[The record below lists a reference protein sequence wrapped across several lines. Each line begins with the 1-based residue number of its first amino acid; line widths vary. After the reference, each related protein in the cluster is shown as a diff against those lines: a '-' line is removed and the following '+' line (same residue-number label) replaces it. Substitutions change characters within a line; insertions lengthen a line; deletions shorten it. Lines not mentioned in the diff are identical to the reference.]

1 LIQPPRYSRV
11 LAKIGAGRGQLIN
24 EGKIASLAEMKTL
37 SELAAQLRDT
47 NYQHQIS
54 KVLLPF
60 TSRKLERAFRENLIE
75 IYVKIIENSPKNVKQ
90 FLSAYLFKIEVENIK
105 TVLNV
110 ANTQLTPEQKIA
122 RIYLSVEDFLKH
134 RDIVE
139 EAVKA
144 PNLKQAI
151 NAFKN
156 LSYRSALNMG
166 LKSFEETGSTA
177 CLDVFID
184 KSFYEKTHEIFDNL
198 PRKEQSHA
206 YSYVS
211 LENDSF
217 TLLTLLRGKALDY
230 DPNWL
235 RLAVPRRNF
244 DISNDKVESL
254 LAAVDFEA
262 TLKIV
267 LETHYGKYFLK
278 AQTPQDTIANAEKAF
293 RKALFQFAKKHVVT
307 ENFNIGAPL
316 SFMKQKE
323 VEVFNLTALSVGI
336 EAAMKPNDIRSQLL
350 I

>member
-1 LIQPPRYSRV
+1 MQPPRYSRV

-47 NYQHQIS
+47 NYQDQIS

-60 TSRKLERAFRENLIE
+60 SSRKLERAFRENLIE
-75 IYVKIIENSPKNVKQ
+75 IYVKIIENSPKNVRQ

-110 ANTQLTPEQKIA
+110 ANTQLMPGQKIA
-122 RIYLSVEDFLKH
+122 RIYLSVEDYLKH
-134 RDIVE
+134 RDIIE

-144 PNLKQAI
+144 SNINQAI
-151 NAFKN
+151 NAFKD
-156 LSYRSALNMG
+156 LPFWSALNMG
-166 LKSFEETGSTA
+166 VKSFEETGSTV
-177 CLDVFID
+177 CLDVFVD
-184 KSFYEKTHEIFDNL
+184 KSFYERTHEIFDNL
-198 PRKEQSHA
+198 PRIEQSHA
-206 YSYVS
+206 YPYISI
-211 LENDSF
+211 ENDSF
-217 TLLTLLRGKALDY
+217 TLLTLLRGKAMDY

-235 RLAVPRRNF
+235 RLAVPGSNF
-244 DISNDKVESL
+244 SISNEKVESL
-254 LAAVDFEA
+254 VVAVDFEA
-262 TLKIV
+262 ALKIV
-267 LETHYGKYFLK
+267 LETQYGKYFVK

-293 RKALFQFAKKHVVT
+293 RKALFQVAKKHVVT
-307 ENFNIGAPL
+307 ENFNIAAPL